1 MLHIAF
7 RQLAAAVAGLLLSG
21 AASAAITCSKAG
33 FDELNRDRTNTAYF
47 LDDAAEKACL
57 DKPFVASGSV
67 KQVYGK
73 DEFELIAEDGLGV
86 TVLLAG
92 SHGCG
97 DLLQMKKGQRVKVGG
112 TVARTYR
119 SAGTI
124 RLRNAVCQ

>member
-7 RQLAAAVAGLLLSG
+7 RRLGASLAGMLMACAAG
-21 AASAAITCSKAG
+21 ASVPCSRAG
-33 FDELNRDRTNTAYF
+33 FDELNRDRANTAYF
-47 LDDAAEKACL
+47 LDDTAEKACI
-57 DKPFVASGSV
+57 DKPYAAAGSV

-73 DEFELIAEDGLGV
+73 DEFEITAEDGLGV
-86 TVLLAG
+86 TVLLAA

-97 DLLQMKKGQRVKVGG
+97 DLLTMKKGQRVRVAG

-124 RLRNAVCQ
+124 RVRNAVCQ